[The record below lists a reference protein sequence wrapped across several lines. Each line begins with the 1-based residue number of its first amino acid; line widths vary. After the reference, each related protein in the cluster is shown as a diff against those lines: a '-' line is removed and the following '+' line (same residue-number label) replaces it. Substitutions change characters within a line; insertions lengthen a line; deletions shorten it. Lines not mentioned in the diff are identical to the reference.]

1 MAAMTGAV
9 VLLVVGSGLE
19 LHRRRVVVLSL
30 AQVVGVTG
38 ISPPEHGVLVGGHHA
53 DRLAQVGA
61 DDRRSVPPGVPRLA
75 APRPYALGIG
85 VPSMLASL
93 GLALSAAARVL
104 LQRIAPAIQRVGGAL
119 LVLLGVLLVTGAYD
133 RLPPTS
139 LASRPAWGL

>member
-93 GLALSAAARVL
+93 GLALSAAASCNASLRPSSAWEVPSSSSS
-104 LQRIAPAIQRVGGAL
+104 ACCSSP
-119 LVLLGVLLVTGAYD
+119 
-133 RLPPTS
+133 RL
-139 LASRPAWGL
+139 